1 MQFVV
6 NNFSMIQHTSSGC
19 ECLPHNMCSNMALDV
34 VISSISN
41 KYLLEVG
48 ESPVLPPLKV
58 VVYPDVAALSVLM
71 YDKF

>member
-1 MQFVV
+1 MP
-6 NNFSMIQHTSSGC
+6 T
-19 ECLPHNMCSNMALDV
+19 PYMCSNMALDV

>member
-1 MQFVV
+1 MP
-6 NNFSMIQHTSSGC
+6 T
-19 ECLPHNMCSNMALDV
+19 PYMCSNMALDV

-41 KYLLEVG
+41 KYLLG